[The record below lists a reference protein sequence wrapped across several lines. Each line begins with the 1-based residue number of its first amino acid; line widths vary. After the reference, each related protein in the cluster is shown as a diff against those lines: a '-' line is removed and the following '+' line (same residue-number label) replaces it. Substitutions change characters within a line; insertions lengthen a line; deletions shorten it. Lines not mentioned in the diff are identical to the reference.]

1 MPKSGIKP
9 NILFKLEETRIISSN
24 LLIFFQKTIQE
35 LKKLILKNEMNDLLL
50 EKLETEISR
59 VVLDCIP

>member
-9 NILFKLEETRIISSN
+9 NTLVKLEEARVISSN
-24 LLIFFQKTIQE
+24 LFIFSKTNQE

>member
-1 MPKSGIKP
+1 MPKSGIKQ
-9 NILFKLEETRIISSN
+9 NTLVKLEEARVISSN
-24 LLIFFQKTIQE
+24 LFIFSKTNQE